1 MYDYSF
7 DYAHCREIFSSFQ
20 NILKSHYFLV
30 EKDTYPIQEKCS
42 VNMFMCENP
51 NAKKLLLI
59 TTGEHGIEGYAG
71 NVFLQLFVEEFLPII
86 KHDEVSLLLV
96 HSINPWGMQHKRRVN
111 KDNVDLNRNFL
122 DFSSPDIDLRNKS
135 FEKMRKYFT
144 NSKPVG
150 KADLNF
156 FLKIVKLIPYI
167 VTLGSNGIK
176 EALTKGQYTCERCV
190 YYGGK
195 EEEGCTQYMKALYK
209 HVYSTYDFVIH
220 LDIHTGAG
228 PKNRMVIVNSIF
240 DEQEIEKREAEFG
253 YSPITKADK
262 ESFYEING
270 DMIDYIYKQ
279 YGGKSK
285 FYSTCFEYGTFGDDL
300 IGQLKSLNAL
310 VLENRA
316 WYYGTKNENVK
327 AKIDELFRA
336 MFFPDDTQWQTSF
349 EKDTRAALNGIL
361 KYFDFIINR

>member
-1 MYDYSF
+1 MYDYSY
-7 DYAHCREIFSSFQ
+7 DYAHCREIFFSFKK
-20 NILKSHYFLV
+20 ILKSYYLDV
-30 EKDTYPIQEKCS
+30 EKDTYPIQEECS
-42 VNMFMCENP
+42 VSSFMCENP

-71 NVFLQLFVEEFLPII
+71 NVFLQLFVHEFLPNI

-96 HSINPWGMQHKRRVN
+96 HAINPWGMKHKRRVN
-111 KDNVDLNRNFL
+111 KDNIDLNRNFL
-122 DFSSPDIDLRNKS
+122 DFSSPDIDLRNES

-144 NSKPVG
+144 NPKPVG
-150 KADLNF
+150 KVDLNF
-156 FLKIVKLIPYI
+156 FLNIVKLIPYI
-167 VTLGSNGIK
+167 ITLGSNGIK

-195 EEEGCTQYMKALYK
+195 QEMCCTQYMKALYR
-209 HVYSTYDFVIH
+209 HVYSTYDFVLH

-240 DEQEIEKREAEFG
+240 DEQESREREVEFG
-253 YSPITKADK
+253 YSPITKADR

-285 FYSTCFEYGTFGDDL
+285 FYTTCFEYGTLGDDL
-300 IGQLKSLNAL
+300 IGQLKSLII
-310 VLENRA
+310 VSLENRA
-316 WYYGTKNENVK
+316 WHYGTKN
-327 AKIDELFRA
+327 
-336 MFFPDDTQWQTSF
+336 
-349 EKDTRAALNGIL
+349 
-361 KYFDFIINR
+361 

>member
-1 MYDYSF
+1 MYDYSY
-7 DYAHCREIFSSFQ
+7 DYAHCREIFFSFKK
-20 NILKSHYFLV
+20 ILKSYYLDV
-30 EKDTYPIQEKCS
+30 EKDTYPIQEECS
-42 VNMFMCENP
+42 VSSFMCENP

-71 NVFLQLFVEEFLPII
+71 NVFLQLFVHEFLPNI

-96 HSINPWGMQHKRRVN
+96 HAINPWGMKHKRRVN
-111 KDNVDLNRNFL
+111 KDNIDLNRNFL
-122 DFSSPDIDLRNKS
+122 DFSSPDIDLRNES

-144 NSKPVG
+144 NPKPVG
-150 KADLNF
+150 KVDLNF
-156 FLKIVKLIPYI
+156 FLNIVKLIPYI
-167 VTLGSNGIK
+167 ITLGSNGIK

-195 EEEGCTQYMKALYK
+195 QEMCCTQYMKALYR
-209 HVYSTYDFVIH
+209 HVYSTYDFVLH

-240 DEQEIEKREAEFG
+240 DEQESREREVEFG
-253 YSPITKADK
+253 YSPITKADR

-285 FYSTCFEYGTFGDDL
+285 FYTTCFEYGTLGDDL
-300 IGQLKSLNAL
+300 IGQLKSLII
-310 VLENRA
+310 VSLENRA
-316 WYYGTKNENVK
+316 CHYDTKNENVK

-349 EKDTRAALNGIL
+349 EKDTRAALSGIL
-361 KYFDFIINR
+361 RYFNFI

>member
-1 MYDYSF
+1 MYDYSY
-7 DYAHCREIFSSFQ
+7 DYAHCREIFFSFKK
-20 NILKSHYFLV
+20 ILKSYYLDV
-30 EKDTYPIQEKCS
+30 EKDTYPIQEECS
-42 VNMFMCENP
+42 VSSFMCENP

-71 NVFLQLFVEEFLPII
+71 NVFLQLFVHEFLSNI

-96 HSINPWGMQHKRRVN
+96 HAINPWGMKHKRRVN
-111 KDNVDLNRNFL
+111 KDNIDLNRNFL
-122 DFSSPDIDLRNKS
+122 DFSSPDIDLRNES

-144 NSKPVG
+144 NPKPVG
-150 KADLNF
+150 KVDLNF
-156 FLKIVKLIPYI
+156 FLNIVKLIPYI
-167 VTLGSNGIK
+167 ITLRSNGIK

-195 EEEGCTQYMKALYK
+195 QEVCCTQYMKALYR
-209 HVYSTYDFVIH
+209 HVYSTYDFVLH

-240 DEQEIEKREAEFG
+240 DEQESREREVEFG
-253 YSPITKADK
+253 YSPITKADR

-285 FYSTCFEYGTFGDDL
+285 FYTTCFEYGTLGDDL
-300 IGQLKSLNAL
+300 IGQLKSLII
-310 VLENRA
+310 VSLENRA
-316 WYYGTKNENVK
+316 WHYGTKNENVK

-349 EKDTRAALNGIL
+349 EKDTRAALSGIL
-361 KYFDFIINR
+361 RYFNFI

>member
-1 MYDYSF
+1 MYDYSY
-7 DYAHCREIFSSFQ
+7 DYAHCREIFFSFKK
-20 NILKSHYFLV
+20 ILKSYYLDV
-30 EKDTYPIQEKCS
+30 EKDTYPIQEECS
-42 VNMFMCENP
+42 VSSFMCENS

-71 NVFLQLFVEEFLPII
+71 NVFLQLFVHEFLSNI

-96 HSINPWGMQHKRRVN
+96 HAINPWGMKHKRRVN
-111 KDNVDLNRNFL
+111 KDNIDLNRNFL
-122 DFSSPDIDLRNKS
+122 DFSSPDIDLRNES

-144 NSKPVG
+144 NPKPVG
-150 KADLNF
+150 KVDLNF
-156 FLKIVKLIPYI
+156 FLNIVKLIPYI
-167 VTLGSNGIK
+167 ITLGSNGIK

-195 EEEGCTQYMKALYK
+195 QEMCCTQYMKALYR
-209 HVYSTYDFVIH
+209 HVYSTYDFVLH

-240 DEQEIEKREAEFG
+240 DEQESREREVEFG
-253 YSPITKADK
+253 YSPITKADR

-285 FYSTCFEYGTFGDDL
+285 FYTTCFEYGTLGDDL
-300 IGQLKSLNAL
+300 IGQLKSLII
-310 VLENRA
+310 VSLENRA
-316 WYYGTKNENVK
+316 WHYGTKNENVK

-349 EKDTRAALNGIL
+349 EKDTRAALSGIL
-361 KYFDFIINR
+361 RYFNFI

>member
-1 MYDYSF
+1 MYDYSY
-7 DYAHCREIFSSFQ
+7 DYAHCREIFFSFKK
-20 NILKSHYFLV
+20 ILKSYYLDV
-30 EKDTYPIQEKCS
+30 EKDTYPIQEECS
-42 VNMFMCENP
+42 VSSFMCENP

-71 NVFLQLFVEEFLPII
+71 NVFLQLFVHEFLLNI

-96 HSINPWGMQHKRRVN
+96 HAINPWGMKHKRRVN
-111 KDNVDLNRNFL
+111 KDNIDLNRNFL
-122 DFSSPDIDLRNKS
+122 DFSSPDIDLRNES

-144 NSKPVG
+144 NPKPAG
-150 KADLNF
+150 KVDLNF
-156 FLKIVKLIPYI
+156 FLNIVKLIPYI
-167 VTLGSNGIK
+167 ITLGSNGIK

-195 EEEGCTQYMKALYK
+195 QEVCCTQYMKALYR
-209 HVYSTYDFVIH
+209 HVYSTYDFVLH

-240 DEQEIEKREAEFG
+240 DEQESREREVEFG
-253 YSPITKADK
+253 YSPITKVDR

-285 FYSTCFEYGTFGDDL
+285 FYTTCFEYGTLGDDL
-300 IGQLKSLNAL
+300 IGQLKSLII
-310 VLENRA
+310 VSLENRA
-316 WYYGTKNENVK
+316 WHYGTKNENVK

-349 EKDTRAALNGIL
+349 EKDTRAALSGIL
-361 KYFDFIINR
+361 RYFNFI